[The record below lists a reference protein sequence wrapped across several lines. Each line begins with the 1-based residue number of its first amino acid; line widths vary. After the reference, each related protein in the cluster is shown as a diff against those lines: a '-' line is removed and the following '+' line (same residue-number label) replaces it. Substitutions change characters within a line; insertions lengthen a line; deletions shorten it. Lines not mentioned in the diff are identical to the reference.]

1 MSVHFDGP
9 AVELFLDEAWAAWAE
24 YRYRAAVVAA
34 QRAVRV
40 AQELDTPALLARA
53 LVAEADALRM
63 LGADAAALARYT
75 RVLALADD
83 PATGAA
89 LGTPSA
95 AWAVARAYTY
105 WVSCARFLTGIGMR
119 ELVRVLDAAERWL
132 AATGHRN
139 WRAGTLLQRALVHR
153 RVGDLDAAVAVAEEA
168 LTSYNDDAPGATL
181 ATLRSHLGDILRE
194 AGRHA
199 EARPHYQAILDDP
212 NSDDD
217 DGRSAAYQGLARC
230 DLADGDADA
239 GRRHATAAVRLAEHL
254 GDVALCT
261 ALAALTAACRA
272 AGEPDAAWAAA
283 TRCLDAA
290 GRIGGH
296 YRPYFATRDA
306 VDVALDRGDLTT
318 ATHVLADLD
327 QHAATMDTAT
337 GTTTYTGET
346 AQRRQRLTRLKAAI
360 RRLVLPP

>member
-119 ELVRVLDAAERWL
+119 EPVRVLDAAERWL
-132 AATGHRN
+132 AATGHRD
-139 WRAGTLLQRALVHR
+139 WRAGILLQRALVHR
-153 RVGDLDAAVAVAEEA
+153 QVGELDAAIAAAEEA
-168 LTSYNDDAPGATL
+168 LIAYNDDAPGFTL
-181 ATLRSHLGDILRE
+181 ADYRSRLGDILRE
-194 AGRHA
+194 AGRYA
-199 EARPHYQAILDDP
+199 EARRYYQAIRDDP
-212 NSDDD
+212 NSDDY
-217 DGRSAAYQGLARC
+217 GRSAAYEGLAWC
-230 DLADGDADA
+230 ALADGDTEA
-239 GRRHATAAVRLAEHL
+239 GRHHATAAVRLAEPL

-261 ALAALTAACRA
+261 ALSALTAACRA
-272 AGEPDAAWAAA
+272 AGDRDAAWAAVA
-283 TRCLDAA
+283 RRLDAA

-306 VDVALDRGDLTT
+306 VDVALDRGDLAT
-318 ATHVLADLD
+318 ARDLLADLD
-327 QHAATMDTAT
+327 RHATAMDTAT
-337 GTTTYTGET
+337 CTTIHTGEA
-346 AQRRQRLTRLKAAI
+346 AQRRQLLARLKGAT
-360 RRLVLPP
+360 RRRASPP